1 MIGHRVE
8 RSVDFDVAI
17 GGDRSTAHAEETEA
31 GIRKRSE
38 MLLFFDKAGPD
49 LLLGGAVDALAGDS
63 LVPTLQMLIL
73 RIQALEAASFERAG
87 VGISDASFDFS
98 VLVRSARMDG
108 QHGEAVVASERTE
121 DGIDLGVHQA
131 SPGDPGLEV
140 IEANHLHAASDE
152 DGGNDPIRSESGL
165 LCRSRSA
172 GPDRGEFPPEQ
183 TREDSPP

>member
-73 RIQALEAASFERAG
+73 RIQALEAASFERG
-87 VGISDASFDFS
+87 WS
-98 VLVRSARMDG
+98 RY
-108 QHGEAVVASERTE
+108 
-121 DGIDLGVHQA
+121 
-131 SPGDPGLEV
+131 
-140 IEANHLHAASDE
+140 
-152 DGGNDPIRSESGL
+152 IRCFFRL
-165 LCRSRSA
+165 FRSRSER
-172 GPDRGEFPPEQ
+172 PDGWAARRSRSGE
-183 TREDSPP
+183 RAH